1 MKISYQMSPSCP
13 LVVQKCLMPA
23 QALSIVVSR
32 VEEREAKQAERS
44 SHLDSIAVQL
54 FVGIFVEFDK

>member
-23 QALSIVVSR
+23 QALSIVVSK
-32 VEEREAKQAERS
+32 VGEREARQALRS
-44 SHLDSIAVQL
+44 SHLWK
-54 FVGIFVEFDK
+54 G